1 MNLLE
6 FANRMDKLADSL
18 PAIANDIV
26 KKYVPELAADLAD
39 ATPVDTSTAL
49 SNWQVSLNTPARDFI
64 DAHNYGAFG
73 STAFVSIMDTYQLA
87 KIAAEPGKPGQS
99 YWLSNNTPYII
110 DLNSGTSRQA
120 PSMFIQATIAL
131 SIKKIQPI
139 AKRVIN
145 DYRKR

>member
-1 MNLLE
+1 MNLTEL
-6 FANRMDKLADSL
+6 ANRMNKLADFL
-18 PAIANDIV
+18 PAIANDIA
-26 KKYVPELAADLAD
+26 KTYVAELAADLAD

-49 SNWQVSLNTPARDFI
+49 SNWQVSIGTPARDFI
-64 DAHNYGAFG
+64 AAHNYGAFG

-87 KIAAEPGKPGQS
+87 KIAAERGQPGQS

-110 DLNSGTSRQA
+110 DLNQGTSRQA
-120 PSMFIQATIAL
+120 PSMYIQATIAL